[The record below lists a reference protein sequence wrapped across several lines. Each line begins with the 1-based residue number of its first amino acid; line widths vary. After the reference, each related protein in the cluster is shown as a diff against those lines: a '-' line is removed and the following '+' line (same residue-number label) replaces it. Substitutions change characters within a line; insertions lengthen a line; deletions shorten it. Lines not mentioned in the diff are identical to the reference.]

1 MDFPMKPQRRT
12 FTPSSVTFVIIS
24 PISTCQSIFFPFHSP
39 ILVRYQDSGRSRG
52 YAHILLD
59 DPKYVEQALAKNGQ
73 YIGDRYVRV
82 QQANGQKS
90 SIFFWNR
97 THRGRCSYNQQECHL
112 ACQLQLCLPQEP
124 SLWMHR
130 RRNSRSFQV
139 FSSFFTVYFVLE
151 FMVLLL
157 LFVFPDGPKQVV
169 QRALPTLLTREKI
182 LSFKQWRNQVQSQ
195 YVDFQLFWCPVD
207 E

>member
-1 MDFPMKPQRRT
+1 MDFHMKPQRRT
-12 FTPSSVTFVIIS
+12 STPSSVTFVIIS

-90 SIFFWNR
+90 SIFFEIKLIVVDVPTTNKNV
-97 THRGRCSYNQQECHL
+97 TLPANCNSVFLKNLPYECTEEEIQE
-112 ACQLQLCLPQEP
+112 
-124 SLWMHR
+124 
-130 RRNSRSFQV
+130 V
-139 FSSFFTVYFVLE
+139 FKYFPVFLR
-151 FMVLLL
+151 FI
-157 LFVFPDGPKQVV
+157 LF
-169 QRALPTLLTREKI
+169 
-182 LSFKQWRNQVQSQ
+182 
-195 YVDFQLFWCPVD
+195 
-207 E
+207 